1 VEANNGFHRIGLA
14 VKGKKGGREMI
25 FKSVFF
31 TGLFC
36 VLLSF
41 SGQIVSVVSAA
52 EIKIG
57 VMNVQKVLVESVS
70 GKAAKNM
77 FEVKAKELKGKF
89 EAEENALIALQQD
102 IEKKSSAW
110 SAEKK
115 ETEVR
120 EYQKKGREFQAKT
133 EDARF
138 ELKQLQDK
146 ELEPILKTMQ
156 EVVDAY
162 GKKNGFTVILDSKI
176 GVLYYNNAL
185 DVSAD
190 LTKALDQAMKK

>member
-1 VEANNGFHRIGLA
+1 
-14 VKGKKGGREMI
+14 MI
-25 FKSVFF
+25 SRSVMFA
-31 TGLFC
+31 GLFFS
-36 VLLSF
+36 VMSF
-41 SGQIVSVVSAA
+41 CGLNTSVASAA

-57 VMNVQKVLVESVS
+57 VMNVQKVLLDSTS

-77 FEVKAKELKGKF
+77 FEAKAKELKGKF
-89 EAEENALIALQQD
+89 QSEENVLTAMQQEM
-102 IEKKSSAW
+102 EKKSSAW

-115 ETEVR
+115 EAQTR
-120 EYQKKGREFQAKT
+120 DYQKKGREYQAKT

-156 EVVDAY
+156 AVVEDY
-162 GKKNGFTVILDSKI
+162 GKKNGYTVILDSKV
-176 GVLYYNNAL
+176 GVLYANSAI

-190 LTKALDQAMKK
+190 LTKALDQAMMKK

>member
-1 VEANNGFHRIGLA
+1 
-14 VKGKKGGREMI
+14 MI
-25 FKSVFF
+25 FRSVFLA
-31 TGLFC
+31 GLFFA
-36 VLLSF
+36 VMSF
-41 SGQIVSVVSAA
+41 GGQSVSVASAA
-52 EIKIG
+52 EVKIG
-57 VMNVQKVLVESVS
+57 VMNVQRVLVESVS

-77 FEVKAKELKGKF
+77 FEAKAKELKGKF
-89 EAEENALIALQQD
+89 QAEENALVAMQQE

-115 ETEVR
+115 ESEIR

-162 GKKNGFTVILDSKI
+162 GKKNGYTVILDSKI
-176 GVLYYNNAL
+176 GVLYFNSVI

>member
-1 VEANNGFHRIGLA
+1 MNLRSVLFLGLFLA
-14 VKGKKGGREMI
+14 VSSLGG
-25 FKSVFF
+25 
-31 TGLFC
+31 
-36 VLLSF
+36 
-41 SGQIVSVVSAA
+41 QHVSVASAA
-52 EIKIG
+52 EVKIG

-70 GKAAKNM
+70 GKAAKTL
-77 FEVKAKELKGKF
+77 FEAKAKELKDKF
-89 EAEENALIALQQD
+89 QVEENALVAMQQE

-115 ETEVR
+115 ESEVR

-156 EVVDAY
+156 GVVDAY
-162 GKKNGFTVILDSKI
+162 GKKNGYTVILDSKI
-176 GVLYYNNAL
+176 GVLYYNSVV

>member
-1 VEANNGFHRIGLA
+1 MVEE
-14 VKGKKGGREMI
+14 KGRGKEMTL
-25 FKSVFF
+25 KAVFF
-31 TGLFC
+31 TGLFLA
-36 VLLSF
+36 VMSF
-41 SGQIVSVVSAA
+41 AGQHVSVANAA

-57 VMNVQKVLVESVS
+57 VMNVQRVLVESVS

-77 FEVKAKELKGKF
+77 FEAKAKELKAKF
-89 EAEENALIALQQD
+89 QAEENSLVAMQQE

-115 ETEVR
+115 ESEVR
-120 EYQKKGREFQAKT
+120 EYQKKGREFQVKT

-156 EVVDAY
+156 TVVDTY
-162 GKKNGFTVILDSKI
+162 GKKNGYTVILDSKI
-176 GVLYYNNAL
+176 GVLYSNNAI